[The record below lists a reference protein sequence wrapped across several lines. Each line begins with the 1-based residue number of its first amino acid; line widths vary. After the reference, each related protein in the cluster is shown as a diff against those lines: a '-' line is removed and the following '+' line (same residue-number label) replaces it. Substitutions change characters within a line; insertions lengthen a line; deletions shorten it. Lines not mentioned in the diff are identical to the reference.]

1 MKELLKIAQPAPA
14 LGYSIP
20 AAFGWLKQQPIILKK
35 AKQLDMANPALIEF
49 AYFMSIYI
57 EVICASLYS
66 LLPDEIEQC
75 IADRLALS
83 QPENGYL
90 CAVLTRADGSG
101 AILLCSDGADS
112 PNRVLIDTGND
123 TAIQCETIE
132 ELTGIFGDIY
142 SIGFEYC
149 AVRNEP
155 KQYDFF
161 TVRHVIGEPNQPM
174 AATDLT

>member
-1 MKELLKIAQPAPA
+1 MRELLNIDQPAPA

-20 AAFGWLKQQPIILKK
+20 AAFAWLKKQPNILKK
-35 AKQLDMANPALIEF
+35 AKQLDMLNADLIEF
-49 AYFMSIYI
+49 AYFLSIYI
-57 EVICASLYS
+57 GVDCASLYS

-83 QPENGYL
+83 NTENGYL

-101 AILLCSDGADS
+101 AILLCADGADS
-112 PNRVLIDTGND
+112 PTRVLIDTGND
-123 TAIQCETIE
+123 TAVQCETIE

-161 TVRHVIGEPNQPM
+161 TVRHIIGEPNQPM